1 MDAQTQTPQ
10 DARTHTPQAAAL
22 TTDPILHDSDP
33 SYSLFPVKFEPLWR
47 LYKLAADSYWT
58 AEEIDLSGD
67 VAAWEKLT
75 DGERGLLSSTLAF
88 FACSDALV
96 NENICA
102 HFMNEVAPQEAKC
115 FYAFQLAMESVH
127 SEVYS
132 LLIETLVRDQGKKD
146 ALFDA
151 IHTVPVIGKKA
162 EWAQKW
168 SSGDAPFCQR
178 LFAFAIFEGVFFQG
192 SFAAIFYLK
201 SKGIVMPGLHHSN
214 ALISRDEALH
224 TEFAT
229 TLHGLLQ
236 PDNQI
241 DEATAASM
249 LREALS
255 LEQEFVTEALPCTL
269 LGMSAASMVQYLQFV
284 GDRLMQQMGFAAVYG
299 ATNPFAF
306 MTLAGLD
313 SKVNFFESRV
323 AEYSRAN
330 LHKNDVTRPGSAESE
345 EDDQDF

>member
-1 MDAQTQTPQ
+1 MASTTTTSAPGGDGGDDA
-10 DARTHTPQAAAL
+10 
-22 TTDPILHDSDP
+22 ILHDPSP
-33 SYSLFPVKFEPLWR
+33 SYSLFPVKHEPLWQ
-47 LYKLAADSYWT
+47 LYKRASDAYWT

-67 VAAWEKLT
+67 VAAWDKLT
-75 DGERGLLSSTLAF
+75 DGERGLLSATLAF

-102 HFMNEVAPQEAKC
+102 NFMNEVAPQEAKC

-132 LLIETLVRDQGKKD
+132 LLIDTLVREPVKKA

-151 IHTVPVIGKKA
+151 IHTVPVIAKKA
-162 EWAQKW
+162 DWARRW
-168 SSGDAPFCQR
+168 SAGDAPFCQR

-236 PDNQI
+236 QCNQI
-241 DEATAASM
+241 PETTAAAM
-249 LREALS
+249 LREALL

-284 GDRLMQQMGFAAVYG
+284 GDRLMQQMGFRPVFG
-299 ATNPFAF
+299 ATNPYPF
-306 MTLAGLD
+306 MTLATLD

-330 LHKNDVTRPGSAESE
+330 LHKTDLSRGAGASGDAGDD
-345 EDDQDF
+345 EDDDF